1 MKTNKKLSIVCASA
15 MVAMMTSC
23 GGGSDAQ
30 QAAPQIPD
38 IATMTVQYAESDLSY
53 EFPATLEGVID
64 TDVRPQVSGNITQ
77 VLVREGDH
85 VQKGQVMFKLDDVPY
100 AQAVAQAQAA
110 LNAAKVVEA
119 TQLSTEQQKKHLFE
133 QNIIGKYE
141 YDLAVNALSQ
151 AKAQVAQC
159 QAALTSAQNNLS
171 YTSVKA
177 PANGVVGQIPFREGY
192 LASPSMMQPLTTVSD
207 VSEIIAN
214 FALTENDLYKVTDNG
229 TAGFPNVQLKMS
241 NGNLYGL
248 EGTVESVSGKIDPT
262 TGAFRVR
269 AAFANPDGVLRS
281 GSTGQVLIPQKL
293 KDVIII
299 PQKATYE
306 VQDRRFAYVVGDS
319 AKVVSAPITVSPLS
333 DGKNFIVTS
342 GLTPGQT
349 IVIEGVGSKIREGMQ
364 INPVAAPAQESA
376 QE

>member
-1 MKTNKKLSIVCASA
+1 MPSQV
-15 MVAMMTSC
+15 
-23 GGGSDAQ
+23 
-30 QAAPQIPD
+30 PD
-38 IATMTVQYAESDLSY
+38 IATMTVQYAESDLNF

-64 TDVRPQVSGNITQ
+64 TDVRPQVSGTITQ

-85 VQKGQVMFKLDDVPY
+85 VQKGQVMFKLDDVTY

-110 LNAAKVVEA
+110 LNAAKVVES
-119 TQLSTEQQKKHLFE
+119 TQMSTMQQKKRLFE
-133 QNIIGKYE
+133 QNIIGQYE

-151 AKAQVAQC
+151 AKAQVAQS

-207 VSEIIAN
+207 VSEIVAN
-214 FALTENDLYKVTDNG
+214 FALTEDDLYKVTDNG
-229 TAGFPNVQLKMS
+229 TAGFPKVQLKMS
-241 NGNLYGL
+241 NGNIYPL

-269 AAFANPDGVLRS
+269 AGFANPDGVLRS
-281 GSTGQVLIPQKL
+281 GSTGQVLIPQVL

-319 AKVVSAPITVSPLS
+319 AKVVSTAITVSPLS

-364 INPVAAPAQESA
+364 INPVAAPAGAEA
-376 QE
+376 KE